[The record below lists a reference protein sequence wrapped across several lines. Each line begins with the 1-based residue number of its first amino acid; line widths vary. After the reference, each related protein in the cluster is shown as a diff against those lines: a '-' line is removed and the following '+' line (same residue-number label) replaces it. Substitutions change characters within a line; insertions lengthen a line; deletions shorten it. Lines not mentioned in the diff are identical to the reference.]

1 MSASLASPSKTG
13 WRMLASPAHFRK
25 GHFGEHSN
33 SLNLLA
39 SGHCI
44 AYHLIKIAYLLWLYF
59 VLCLSLI
66 LSFSYLVNLSVT
78 ISPFYLSYTLFLH
91 ILSFSLFP
99 ISILSYALLISTDC
113 FSTNIFNKF
122 IHQCELF
129 FLIMKLYFRLIFR
142 TRPFPDPRST
152 SSRPLFR
159 QSTLSGSRPT
169 SGLTP
174 KARPSPSPCFTTGK
188 SSQVI

>member
-1 MSASLASPSKTG
+1 MATNAKFARLAHYSCEFGEASHIFLKNGLLQMSASLASPSKTSWRMSASLASLASPSKTG

-122 IHQCELF
+122 IHHF
-129 FLIMKLYFRLIFR
+129 SKL
-142 TRPFPDPRST
+142 
-152 SSRPLFR
+152 
-159 QSTLSGSRPT
+159 
-169 SGLTP
+169 
-174 KARPSPSPCFTTGK
+174 
-188 SSQVI
+188 